1 MYVLGIKGIYVF
13 LNNTFVMERTL
24 GIEVVRIIIMNE
36 VNYIMFSY
44 GMSIDIRYV
53 MLLVDLMIFKVL
65 WFILIVI

>member
-1 MYVLGIKGIYVF
+1 
-13 LNNTFVMERTL
+13 MERIL

-53 MLLVDLMIFKVL
+53 MLLVDLMIFKVIWQL
-65 WFILIVI
+65 FKNDKFMFKQKLVKLF

>member
-1 MYVLGIKGIYVF
+1 MYVLGIKGIRVC

-53 MLLVDLMIFKVL
+53 MLLVDLMIFKVI
-65 WFILIVI
+65 W